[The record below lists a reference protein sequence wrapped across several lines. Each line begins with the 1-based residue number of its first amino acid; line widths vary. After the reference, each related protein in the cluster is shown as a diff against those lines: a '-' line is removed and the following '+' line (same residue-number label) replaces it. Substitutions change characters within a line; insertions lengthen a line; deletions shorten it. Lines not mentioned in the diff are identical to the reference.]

1 VKLIPA
7 DPQNEDH
14 IRFLYECFM
23 SRPEGSRI
31 SSKGTKPTLDEHRE
45 FVRSHPYADWSLIA
59 LRTIPESVIDGIDVG
74 YVAAPSLLFTGA
86 ISLTPAPRPSIHG
99 HEIGVDILPNY
110 RGRHYADEAIKLMM
124 AKHGPGRYMAHVQ
137 RDNYASMALFK
148 RLGFEQVQVTFV
160 YEAPRGSR

>member
-1 VKLIPA
+1 MKLIPV

-14 IRFLYECFM
+14 IRILYECFM

-31 SSKGTKPTLDEHRE
+31 SSKGTKPTLDGHRE
-45 FVRSHPYADWSLIA
+45 FVAHHPYKDWCLIEVSST
-59 LRTIPESVIDGIDVG
+59 LLPDIPPRII
-74 YVAAPSLLFTGA
+74 GA

-110 RGRHYADEAIKLMM
+110 RGKRYADEAIKLMM